1 MCFFS
6 NPGLISLHIFQ
17 QCIIVLHPGLQY
29 KIPVFSDPAP
39 GKSYATTYEQMGS

>member
-1 MCFFS
+1 MNEYTYLTRS
-6 NPGLISLHIFQ
+6 KTTRKQSDTPGLRQ
-17 QCIIVLHPGLQY
+17 